1 LQPINERELPMTRL
15 FDRTILDRRQLLAGA
30 ATALAIAALGG
41 TAQAQ
46 SGQIVVSNWGGDWND
61 RTSRLMEK
69 PLVEAKGIRIVHDL
83 GLEPERKS
91 KLLAERRLP
100 RGTVDVA
107 HLNDSDAFEMNG
119 HEVIEQLDF
128 SKIPNGKDIVPALR
142 KPYFI
147 PWLYSGV
154 AIIYNRDKVKEPPKA
169 YKDLWN
175 PAFAGRIGL
184 TNQLYF
190 NYMMIGSLIESG
202 NLTSVEKGRERLA
215 ELRAKSNPRI
225 YATHQQMQ
233 AGLASGEVDIVLNY
247 KARGLQ
253 WIKDGLPLAIAYPQ
267 EGAVAITFG
276 AVMPKK
282 APNKD
287 AAYVY
292 LNAMLDPKAMA
303 DLAAA
308 SFYAPAN
315 GQAQLDADLKSR
327 IDFSEAERAKLQF
340 PDYAYVAKNTAEWL
354 EWWNKNVARN

>member
-1 LQPINERELPMTRL
+1 MTQHRDNLKIN
-15 FDRTILDRRQLLAGA
+15 RRHLLAGA
-30 ATALAIAALGG
+30 ASALAFLPFGG
-41 TAQAQ
+41 RSFAQ

-61 RTSRLMEK
+61 RTNKLMEK
-69 PLVEAKGIRIVHDL
+69 PLVESKGIVIVHDL
-83 GLEPERKS
+83 GLEPERKA
-91 KLLAERRLP
+91 KLLAERKLP

-119 HEVIEQLDF
+119 FEVIEQLDF

-142 KPYFI
+142 QAYFV

-154 AIIYNRDKVKEPPKA
+154 VIIYNKDKIKDPPKS
-169 YKDLWN
+169 YKDLWD
-175 PAFAGRIGL
+175 PKYAGKIGL

-190 NYMMIGSLIESG
+190 NYMMISSLIETG
-202 NLTSVEKGRERLA
+202 NLTSVDKGRDKLA
-215 ELRAKSNPRI
+215 ELRTKSNPKI

-253 WIKDGLPLAIAYPQ
+253 WIKDGLPLAIVYPD

-276 AVMPKK
+276 AVLPKK
-282 APNKD
+282 APNKE
-287 AAYVY
+287 AAYLY
-292 LNAMLDPKAMA
+292 LNAMLDATAMA
-303 DLAAA
+303 NLAAA

-315 GQAQLDADLKSR
+315 GAANLDPELKNR
-327 IDFSEAERAKLQF
+327 IDFSEAERAKLKF
-340 PDYAYVAKNTAEWL
+340 PDYAYVAKNTAGWL

>member
-1 LQPINERELPMTRL
+1 MKQHSEKLQIN
-15 FDRTILDRRQLLAGA
+15 RRHLLAGA
-30 ATALAIAALGG
+30 ASALAFLPFSGRSF
-41 TAQAQ
+41 AQ

-61 RTSRLMEK
+61 RTNKLMEK
-69 PLVEAKGIRIVHDL
+69 PLVEAKGIVIVHDL
-83 GLEPERKS
+83 GLEPERKA
-91 KLLAERRLP
+91 KLLAERKLP
-100 RGTVDVA
+100 RGTVDIA

-119 HEVIEQLDF
+119 FEVIENLDF

-142 KPYFI
+142 KSYFI

-154 AIIYNRDKVKEPPKA
+154 VIIYNKDKIKDPPKS
-169 YKDLWN
+169 YKDLWD
-175 PAFAGRIGL
+175 PKYAGKIGL

-190 NYMMIGSLIESG
+190 NYMMISSLIETG
-202 NLTSVEKGRERLA
+202 NLTSVEKGRDKLA
-215 ELRAKSNPRI
+215 ELRTKSNPKI

-253 WIKDGLPLAIAYPQ
+253 WIKDGLPLAIIYPD

-287 AAYVY
+287 AAYLY
-292 LNAMLDPKAMA
+292 LNAMLDAKAMA

-315 GQAQLDADLKSR
+315 GSAKLDPELKSR
-327 IDFSEAERAKLQF
+327 IDFTEAERAKLKF

>member
-1 LQPINERELPMTRL
+1 MTN
-15 FDRTILDRRQLLAGA
+15 FNFTSKWDRRHFLIGGAG
-30 ATALAIAALGG
+30 AIAALSASNRAL
-41 TAQAQ
+41 AQA
-46 SGQIVVSNWGGDWND
+46 GQIVVSNWGGDWND

-91 KLLAERRLP
+91 KMLAERKLP

-107 HLNDSDAFEMNG
+107 HLNDADAFEMNS
-119 HEVIEQLDF
+119 HEALEQLDL
-128 SKIPNGKDIVPALR
+128 SKIPNAKDIIAPLR

-154 AIIYNRDKVKEPPKA
+154 VIIYNKDKVKEPPKA
-169 YKDLWN
+169 YKDLWDSK
-175 PAFAGRIGL
+175 FAGRVGL

-190 NYMMIGSLIESG
+190 NYMMISSLIGSG
-202 NLTSVEKGRERLA
+202 NLTSVESGRDQLA
-215 ELRAKSNPRI
+215 KLRANSNPKI

-233 AGLASGEVDIVLNY
+233 AGLAAGEVDVVLNY

-253 WIKDGLPLAIAYPQ
+253 WAKDGLPLAIAYPD

-276 AVMPKK
+276 ATMPKR

-287 AAYVY
+287 GAYVY

-303 DLAAA
+303 DLSAA

-315 GQAQLDADLKSR
+315 GTAQLEVDLRSK
-327 IDFSEAERAKLQF
+327 IDFTDAEKAKLKF
-340 PDYAYVAKNTAEWL
+340 ADYAYVAKSTAEWL
-354 EWWNKNVARN
+354 EWWNKNVARS

>member
-1 LQPINERELPMTRL
+1 MKRVL
-15 FDRTILDRRQLLAGA
+15 DKTILDRRQWLAGA
-30 ATALAIAALGG
+30 LGTLALPSLAGG
-41 TAQAQ
+41 AQAQ
-46 SGQIVVSNWGGDWND
+46 SGQLVVSNWGGDWND
-61 RTSRLMEK
+61 RTNRLMEK
-69 PLVEAKGIRIVHDL
+69 PLVEAKGIRIIHDL

-91 KLLAERRLP
+91 KLLAERKLP
-100 RGTVDVA
+100 RATVDIA

-128 SKIPNGKDIVPALR
+128 SKIPNGKDIVPALK

-154 AIIYNRDKVKEPPKA
+154 VIIYNKDKIKEPPKA
-169 YKDLWN
+169 YKDLWD
-175 PAFAGRIGL
+175 PAFAGRVGL

-190 NYMMIGSLIESG
+190 NYMMIGSLIEAG
-202 NLTSVEKGRERLA
+202 NLTSVEKGRGRLA

-233 AGLASGEVDIVLNY
+233 AALASGEVDVVLNY

-253 WIKDGLPLAIAYPQ
+253 WAKDGLPLGIVYPQ
-267 EGAVAITFG
+267 EGAVSITFG
-276 AVMPKK
+276 AVMPRK
-282 APNKD
+282 APNKE
-287 AAYVY
+287 AAYTY

-315 GQAQLDADLKSR
+315 GAAQLDADLKSR
-327 IDFSEAERAKLQF
+327 IDFSEAERAKLKF